1 MKVNND
7 KNEKVTL
14 YEMVM
19 EFEVTLGLKELN
31 NFMGLMGF
39 SEKAGITG
47 QTVTL
52 TQTGP
57 FIPDDEYLRKV
68 ESIIKEKY
76 NTNEFDILDCHFK
89 GYKKFKAKEI
99 DITELEQQQEKEQNL
114 EDERNF

>member
-1 MKVNND
+1 MEINND
-7 KNEKVTL
+7 KTEKVTL

-31 NFMGLMGF
+31 NFTELMGF
-39 SEKAGITG
+39 SEKAGIAG

-52 TQTGP
+52 TQTVP

-68 ESIIKEKY
+68 ESVIKEKY
-76 NTNEFDILDCHFK
+76 NTEKFDILDCHFK

-99 DITELEQQQEKEQNL
+99 DITESEQSQEKDDIES
-114 EDERNF
+114 ERE

>member
-7 KNEKVTL
+7 KTEKVTL

-31 NFMGLMGF
+31 NFIGLMGF

-99 DITELEQQQEKEQNL
+99 DITELEQQQEKEDI
-114 EDERNF
+114 EAERE

>member
-7 KNEKVTL
+7 KNEKITL

-31 NFMGLMGF
+31 SFTELMGF
-39 SEKAGITG
+39 SEKTGITG

-52 TQTGP
+52 TQTVP

-68 ESIIKEKY
+68 ESILKEKY
-76 NTNEFDILDCHFK
+76 STEKFNILDCHFR

-99 DITELEQQQEKEQNL
+99 DTTELKQQQEKEQNL